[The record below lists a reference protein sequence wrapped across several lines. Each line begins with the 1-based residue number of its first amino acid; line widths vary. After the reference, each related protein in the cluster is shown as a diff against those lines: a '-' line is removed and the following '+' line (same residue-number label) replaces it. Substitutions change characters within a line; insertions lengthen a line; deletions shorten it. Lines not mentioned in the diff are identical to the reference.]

1 MQAHPIENIMK
12 TTMEQITEM
21 IDVNTIVGDAVEAQD
36 GSVIIPVSR
45 VSFGFVAG
53 GAEYSVAG
61 GREGGKDDFSM
72 SDSQTAQAGEDLP
85 FGGGAGAG
93 QREPDGVSGGG
104 RRTGKADAAGRG
116 QHLRPDQRGP
126 AGDRRDKGRVQE
138 LQGQKGGHHREP
150 VLSSGQ

>member
-21 IDVNTIVGDAVEAQD
+21 IDVNTIVGDAVEASD

-53 GAEYSVAG
+53 GAEYG
-61 GREGGKDDFSM
+61 QGKEGKAETLSADDA
-72 SDSQTAQAGEDLP
+72 QTGEDLP

-93 QREPDGVSGGG
+93 VCVSPMAFLVVGNGQV
-104 RRTGKADAAGRG
+104 KLLPVDAGSLYG
-116 QHLRPDQRGP
+116 QIINAVPHVISELKD
-126 AGDRRDKGRVQE
+126 AFKGDKNKKVDINIAE
-138 LQGQKGGHHREP
+138 
-150 VLSSGQ
+150 S